1 MTSISPF
8 LWFDSQAEEAAQLY
22 VSIFP
27 NSSITNVSR
36 YPEGGPL
43 PAGTVL
49 GVSFILDG
57 LEFQALNGGPQH
69 PFTEAISFFISL
81 DTQKEV
87 DRYWDALIEGGGEP
101 GQCGWLKDRFGLSWQ
116 VVPHLLGELLGSS
129 DSVAASRAMAA
140 MMQMSKIEMQT
151 LQDAFDGR

>member
-27 NSSITNVSR
+27 HSSITNVST

-69 PFTEAISFFISL
+69 PFTEAISFFIGV
-81 DTQKEV
+81 DTQEEV
-87 DRYWDALIEGGGEP
+87 DRYWDALIADGGEP

-116 VVPHLLGELLGSS
+116 VVPRLLGELLGSR

-140 MMQMSKIEMQT
+140 MMQMTKLEMRT
-151 LQDAFDGR
+151 LQDAFDGS

>member
-8 LWFDSQAEEAAQLY
+8 LWFDSEAEEAAQLY

-49 GVSFILDG
+49 GVSFVLDG

-81 DTQKEV
+81 DTQEEV
-87 DRYWDALIEGGGEP
+87 DRYWNALITDGGEP
-101 GQCGWLKDRFGLSWQ
+101 GQCGWVKDRFGLSWQ
-116 VVPHLLGELLGSS
+116 VVPRLLGELLGSS

-140 MMQMSKIEMQT
+140 MMQMTKLELQT